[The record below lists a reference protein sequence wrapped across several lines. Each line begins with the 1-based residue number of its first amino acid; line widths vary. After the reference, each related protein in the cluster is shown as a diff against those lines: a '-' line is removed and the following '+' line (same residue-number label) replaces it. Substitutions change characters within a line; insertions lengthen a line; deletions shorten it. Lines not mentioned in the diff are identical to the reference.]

1 MSAWNNKYG
10 IQSGPLDYDAGFK
23 DSYSLTKKPLEYESE
38 LLQAWKPQSAP
49 QVAQAPQAVNA
60 GQKVIESAANAAP
73 FMSTPQGA
81 AVAIGGQAL
90 MQYAAQKAA
99 DERAKRERDAQIAQE
114 HGGQEQQAF
123 SNLMNVYRGALR

>member
-1 MSAWNNKYG
+1 MPHYYKDQP
-10 IQSGPLDYDAGFK
+10 IQYDFQ
-23 DSYSLTKKPLEYESE
+23 DDQE
-38 LLQAWKPQSAP
+38 LLQAWKP
-49 QVAQAPQAVNA
+49 AQAPQIVQAPEAPDA
-60 GQKVIESAANAAP
+60 GQTITKKAAETLP

-99 DERAKRERDAQIAQE
+99 DERARREREAQIAQE